1 MVSITATSSLVL
13 DGSSVIIKSL
23 QLDGALIITAV
34 DGAEVIVDGA
44 VVKNDGWTLTSVAFD
59 DVSVEEKY
67 RIRGY
72 IPSER
77 NSEQVYNVT
86 VPGKYVIDAEG
97 LRSVA

>member
-1 MVSITATSSLVL
+1 M
-13 DGSSVIIKSL
+13 K
-23 QLDGALIITAV
+23 LDGALIINVV
-34 DGAEVIVDGA
+34 DGAEVVVDGA
-44 VVKNDGWTLTSVAFD
+44 VVENDGWMLDPVAFD

-72 IPSER
+72 MPSER

-86 VPGKYVIDAEG
+86 APGKYVIDAEG